1 MHSGSQFAV
10 RPGFRIRRERFGC
23 LIYSHAEGS
32 LIALRSPI
40 LTHLLT
46 NAGGK
51 TVAELVSDVTGTSTP
66 PAPLMDEV
74 LQALNG
80 LERRG
85 IIHEI

>member
-1 MHSGSQFAV
+1 MQSGSQFAV
-10 RPGFRIRRERFGC
+10 RQGFRVRRERFGC
-23 LIYSHAEGS
+23 LISTRAEAAPTAARPPARTRRLTSSGS
-32 LIALRSPI
+32 
-40 LTHLLT
+40 
-46 NAGGK
+46 K
-51 TVAELVSDVTGTSTP
+51 TVAELVSDVSGTSTP